1 MNSKTRTLCEAAM
14 LLAVAQV
21 LSYINFSRMPDG
33 GSITFAM
40 VPVVLFGVRHG
51 FKWGALAGFVYGLM
65 QYFIGGGISIDWTT
79 MICDY
84 LIAYT
89 LLGAGAG
96 VFHRKQFGV
105 FYGTLLGGGLQ
116 FLSSYLVGVF
126 IWGQWMPEE
135 FLGMTM
141 TTPWIYS
148 FIYNI
153 IWAGP
158 CIVLAL
164 LAFGV
169 SYKALRKYYTGADLA
184 AK

>member
-1 MNSKTRTLCEAAM
+1 M
-14 LLAVAQV
+14 LIALAQI

-40 VPVVLFGVRHG
+40 VPIVLFGVRHG
-51 FKWGALAGFVYGLM
+51 VGWASLTGFVYGLL
-65 QYFIGGGISIDWTT
+65 QYFLGNGIAIDWTS

-89 LLGAGAG
+89 LLGFGAG
-96 VFHRKQFGV
+96 LFCGRKYGV
-105 FYGTLLGGGLQ
+105 FFGTLLGGFLQ

-126 IWGQWMPEE
+126 VWGIYMPDE

-141 TTPWIYS
+141 TSPWFYS

-158 CIVLAL
+158 CILLAL
-164 LAFGV
+164 IAFSV
-169 SYKALRKYYTGADLA
+169 SYKALRKYYTGSDLVA
-184 AK
+184 AQG